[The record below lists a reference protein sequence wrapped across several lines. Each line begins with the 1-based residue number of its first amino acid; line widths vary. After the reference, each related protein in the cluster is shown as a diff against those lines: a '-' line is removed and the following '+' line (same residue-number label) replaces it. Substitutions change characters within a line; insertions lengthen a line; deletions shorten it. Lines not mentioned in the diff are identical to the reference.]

1 MIRIYRYI
9 LVGLMAAAIGF
20 GVWYCVYTYEDQKT
34 IKNGTLVYHTEYGTK
49 GVWKDVSNCSIY

>member
-20 GVWYCVYTYEDQKT
+20 GIWYCVYTYEEQKS
-34 IKNGTLVYHTEYGTK
+34 IKDGTLIFYVEDETK
-49 GVWKDVSNCSIY
+49 GVWKDVSNYSIY